1 MHKKQWF
8 QHHVGS
14 DFRVQMKNRVIKIGI
29 PFLTFVF
36 LCFMA
41 RATQRAGFPDMEG
54 FVLEGPDTVR
64 AGETVSWRVSVTNSQ
79 SSATR
84 TDVSISVH
92 AISYSGEILFPICSF
107 VSTNIVPP
115 FIGTNLFYHLNADWY
130 PTNAFPCDNI
140 QLFAFARTETPDKAS
155 VIWIRPEFIAST
167 NELEFVSP

>member
-1 MHKKQWF
+1 M
-8 QHHVGS
+8 
-14 DFRVQMKNRVIKIGI
+14 RNRVIKIGI

-92 AISYSGEILFPICSF
+92 AIFYSGEILFPICSF

-155 VIWIRPEFIAST
+155 VIWIRPEFIANT